1 MSDGYKFSNIT
12 DNQLRQLGV
21 QALADRPNAAQRYG
35 ESGLSAQQLKL
46 WFDNLATL
54 LAGRLNELQTALMSE
69 DATKYIGLAI
79 GEYKSLGDLLNGIQ
93 NGSFAA
99 TVLKVLPNE
108 NADSETLQSVIF
120 AISKACSDLK
130 DKLDNMPDDFIRRLK
145 DTETDIVYAESVLT
159 GEVVGVALTEDAT
172 AGSVPKRDDTGN
184 LNVAIFPEYDSSAT
198 SKKYVNDLLS
208 RSLQA
213 YIDEVDALLGG
224 DS

>member
-108 NADSETLQSVIF
+108 NADPETLQNVIF

-130 DKLDNMPDDFIRRLK
+130 DDLDNMPDDFIRRLK
-145 DTETDIVYAESVLT
+145 DTETDIVYAESVST
-159 GEVVGVALTEDAT
+159 GEVVGVELTEDAT

-184 LNVAIFPEYDSSAT
+184 VNVAIFPKYDSSAT
-198 SKKYVNDLLS
+198 CKKYVTDLLS
-208 RSLQA
+208 ISLGA
-213 YIDEVDALLGG
+213 YIDDVDALLGG